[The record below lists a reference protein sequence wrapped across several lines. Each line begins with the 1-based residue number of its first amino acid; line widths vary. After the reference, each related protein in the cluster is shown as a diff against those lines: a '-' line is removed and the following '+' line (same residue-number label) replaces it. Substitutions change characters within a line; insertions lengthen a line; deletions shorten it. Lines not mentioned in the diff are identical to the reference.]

1 MRKENFNT
9 LLDEKVDEIQKISKE
24 IDYSKLIYHYITPG
38 IKPTNAIEFRGPLH
52 IFKEIKNG
60 DKTIQIAEKE
70 QIKLKSKLG
79 EVKSWNPDHKLQN
92 QKDTIKNVQN
102 LYNSRQTVTDLFNN
116 YSKIKSKAIYETKK
130 VKQTINQGN
139 RT

>member
-38 IKPTNAIEFRGPLH
+38 IKPTNATEFRGPLH

-60 DKTIQIAEKE
+60 DKTIQTAEKE

-79 EVKSWNPDHKLQN
+79 EITSGNPKHKLQ
-92 QKDTIKNVQN
+92 
-102 LYNSRQTVTDLFNN
+102 
-116 YSKIKSKAIYETKK
+116 KSKRCNRKCSKSLKSKTK
-130 VKQTINQGN
+130 TY
-139 RT
+139 